1 MALFIF
7 LLRVTLQL
15 RFCLTALA
23 VRDLAL
29 QLTLLADIS
38 RHHNISECGEIL
50 TMERDLSIKGVWVIE
65 TRPPMNTHCLSQSSP
80 TAELTSCKQSS
91 CRNISQALL
100 PFTFHS
106 LILLVVQSQTPA
118 GWLVKKT
125 HRNAVGCSGCI
136 SGQLQ
141 CQEGSFWSSGV

>member
-7 LLRVTLQL
+7 LLRVTLQI

-38 RHHNISECGEIL
+38 RHHNISKRGEIL
-50 TMERDLSIKGVWVIE
+50 TMERDLSIKSVWVIE
-65 TRPPMNTHCLSQSSP
+65 ARPPMNTPCFSQSPPIAEP
-80 TAELTSCKQSS
+80 TPCKQPS
-91 CRNISQALL
+91 CRNISQALF
-100 PFTFHS
+100 PFAFHS
-106 LILLVVQSQTPA
+106 LILLAVQPQTPA
-118 GWLVKKT
+118 GWLVEKT
-125 HRNAVGCSGCI
+125 HRNTVGCSGCI

-141 CQEGSFWSSGV
+141 CQEESFWSSGV